1 MGASPSGKKGSL
13 SSVNAS
19 CHICARWIQ
28 AQTKSDVPLLGD
40 EKSIS
45 HPPAGYL
52 GTTVRAELHRS
63 AQLASAND
71 CQKGANVV
79 ALRTTW
85 IGAFHASRVRGIE
98 SPCGGLAYL
107 DT

>member
-1 MGASPSGKKGSL
+1 LP
-13 SSVNAS
+13 N
-19 CHICARWIQ
+19 
-28 AQTKSDVPLLGD
+28 
-40 EKSIS
+40 E
-45 HPPAGYL
+45 
-52 GTTVRAELHRS
+52 
-63 AQLASAND
+63 ANI
-71 CQKGANVV
+71 V